1 MREPTIARNY
11 AEALFELGERL
22 GATDRFADLMA
33 GLASAMAAD
42 RRIRVA
48 LESPRVPRHTKER
61 MLESA
66 LVEVA
71 PAEFL
76 RFLAAVIKRGRQHLL
91 PHMER
96 QFSALVDTKHN
107 RVHVGVTMARTP
119 DEALRNTVAARLQ
132 EATGKEVIPHF
143 REDPGILGGVILR
156 LGDRILDGSVRRRM
170 MRLRRQLLS
179 H

>member
-1 MREPTIARNY
+1 
-11 AEALFELGERL
+11 
-22 GATDRFADLMA
+22 
-33 GLASAMAAD
+33 
-42 RRIRVA
+42 
-48 LESPRVPRHTKER
+48 
-61 MLESA
+61 
-66 LVEVA
+66 
-71 PAEFL
+71 
-76 RFLAAVIKRGRQHLL
+76 
-91 PHMER
+91 
-96 QFSALVDTKHN
+96 
-107 RVHVGVTMARTP
+107 MARTP